1 MTEDDVEVLDK
12 QTPFKG
18 HFQIDRYRLR
28 HRLFEGG
35 WSGTMTR
42 EVFERGHAVAALLY
56 DPDRDRIVLI
66 EQFRVGALAALAS
79 PWCKDRFSPWFV
91 EIVAGII
98 DPGESP
104 EDVVRREAREETNCT
119 VLDLTPALHYLPS
132 PGGSSESV
140 FVYVAKVDSGNAG
153 GIHGLTD
160 EHENIRVFTAS
171 PAEAFGFL
179 DEGLIHNA
187 MTIIALQW
195 FRRNRDDLR
204 RRWQSA

>member
-12 QTPFKG
+12 ATPFKG
-18 HFQIDRYRLR
+18 HFQIDRYSLR

-35 WSGTMTR
+35 WSGAMTR

-66 EQFRVGALAALAS
+66 EQFRSGALAALAS
-79 PWCKDRFSPWFV
+79 PLCKGRFSPWLI

-98 DPGESP
+98 ETGETP
-104 EDVVRREAREETNCT
+104 EDVVRREAREETGCT
-119 VLDLTPALHYLPS
+119 VLDVVRALHYLPS

-140 FVYVAKVDSGNAG
+140 HVFAAKVDARKAG
-153 GIHGLTD
+153 GIHGMTH
-160 EHENIRVFTAS
+160 EHENIRVFTVS
-171 PAEAFGFL
+171 PDEAFQLL
-179 DEGLIHNA
+179 DEGRIHNA
-187 MTIIALQW
+187 MTLIALQW
-195 FRRNRDDLR
+195 FRGTIDDLR